1 MRPDDN
7 ILKYFRTFLAAVNLD
22 VFLLLALLLYALNY
36 QFAKPV
42 VHIIILFCMFVF
54 VRKVLRSDMDLFK
67 SRSRNLINISFLSS
81 VAILYAHSLIYQNP
95 TSQYFFENYGMTV
108 LSCIFISF
116 FMAKKVGF
124 MPLLR
129 VAVISTLLLS
139 LKGIVEYYQHGMD
152 WYRVDAGFNLPI
164 IYGTNVAIL
173 SVLSMNA
180 MGLFFRDKQY
190 VWFVMSL
197 LAISAG
203 ITAIAMSGSRGPLLT
218 VLFLIAV
225 VLAVQGYRT
234 IHGRALLG
242 VLVAMITAS
251 IISFSLTSLDD
262 RLIDGFQN
270 LSSGHTTTSIGVRV
284 ELWKGALDIIKHR
297 PFLGVGAGEHNTYF
311 AERLKQDS
319 NFIHDS
325 AYGFKHLHNDILNV
339 LAWMGLFFG
348 SIFLLPIAC
357 LLVYFWRQ
365 RHSDVGFSGLTIVV
379 TFMLCGLTNTPL
391 MRSTSVSL
399 LVLLTMYLLS
409 LIENTKKEVGTE

>member
-1 MRPDDN
+1 MRPDN
-7 ILKYFRTFLAAVNLD
+7 KFLRYYRTFLTSINVD

-36 QFAKPV
+36 QFAKPA
-42 VHIIILFCMFVF
+42 VHIIILACLFVF
-54 VRKVLRSDMDLFK
+54 MRKVLRSDMDLFK
-67 SRSRNLINISFLSS
+67 SRSRNLINIRFFLS
-81 VAILYAHSLIYQNP
+81 VGILYTHSLIYQNP
-95 TSQYFFENYGMTV
+95 ISQYFFENYGLTV
-108 LSCIFISF
+108 LGCIFLSF
-116 FMAKKVGF
+116 FMARTVGF
-124 MPLLR
+124 SPLLR

-139 LKGIVEYYQHGMD
+139 IKGIVEYYQHGVET
-152 WYRVDAGFNLPI
+152 YRVDAGFNLPI

-180 MGLFFRDKQY
+180 MGVFFREKQY
-190 VWFVMSL
+190 AWFGMSL
-197 LAISAG
+197 LAISSG

-225 VLAVQGYRT
+225 VLAVHGYRA
-234 IHGRALLG
+234 IHGRALFG
-242 VLVAMITAS
+242 IFIAIIAAS
-251 IISFSLTSLDD
+251 ILSLSVTPLDD

-270 LSSGHTTTSIGVRV
+270 LSSGDATTSIGIRV
-284 ELWKGALDIIKHR
+284 ELWKGALDIIKNH
-297 PFLGVGAGEHNTYF
+297 PLIGVGVGEHNAYF

-319 NFIHDS
+319 KFIHDS
-325 AYGFKHLHNDILNV
+325 AYGFKHLHNDALNI

-365 RHSDVGFSGLTIVV
+365 RQSDVGFSGLTIVI
-379 TFMLCGLTNTPL
+379 TFILCGLTNTPL

-409 LIENTKKEVGTE
+409 LIENGKKKVDTE